1 LRKKS
6 FGGKIIVMR
15 ERPSQVEYNE
25 EQYRDSE
32 SLNSSTSKK
41 RLDLNDLLKR
51 VKNEEK
57 NDKKF
62 NLLIYSCAAFVI
74 VVFSFIV
81 SI

>member
-1 LRKKS
+1 
-6 FGGKIIVMR
+6 MR
-15 ERPSQVEYNE
+15 ERANQVEYNE
-25 EQYRDSE
+25 EQYPISE

-51 VKNEEK
+51 AKDQEK

-62 NLLIYSCAAFVI
+62 NLLIYSCATFVTA
-74 VVFSFIV
+74 VLLLIV

>member
-1 LRKKS
+1 
-6 FGGKIIVMR
+6 MR
-15 ERPSQVEYNE
+15 ERASQVEYNE
-25 EQYRDSE
+25 EQYPSSE

-51 VKNEEK
+51 AKDQEK

-62 NLLIYSCAAFVI
+62 NLLIYSCAAFLLAAI
-74 VVFSFIV
+74 LLIV